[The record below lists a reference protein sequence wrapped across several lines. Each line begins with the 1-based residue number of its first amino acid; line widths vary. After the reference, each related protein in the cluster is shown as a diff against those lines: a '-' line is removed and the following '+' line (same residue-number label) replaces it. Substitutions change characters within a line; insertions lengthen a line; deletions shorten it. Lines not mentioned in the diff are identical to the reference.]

1 MRTIIYKY
9 SPLETGE
16 TQLALEDILEASS
29 PYWQVINAIPKNGPF
44 PPTPPSAAAA
54 ASAFDGA
61 TVGKKLVYTP
71 CSYVA
76 ANYFSIKPEEWLR
89 IKFVGPSS
97 RVPRPDVI
105 YEPVVAWPLPELK
118 IHRYQLTLLVQ
129 NGDPFA
135 HIAVIPKSRLHHLLQ
150 MSKIDSVFTLIP
162 TDNDDDDDDDDNN
175 NNNNDDDDDKKEE
188 KNTSPPPSEEAAADA
203 AAADAAAAAA
213 APPRLNLDPEPI
225 HVD

>member
-1 MRTIIYKY
+1 MRTLIYEY

-16 TQLALEDILEASS
+16 TLLALEDILETNSHC
-29 PYWQVINAIPKNGPF
+29 WQAINAVPKNRP
-44 PPTPPSAAAA
+44 AAAA
-54 ASAFDGA
+54 AAATAAAAAFDGA
-61 TVGKKLVYTP
+61 TMGEKLVYTP

-76 ANYFSIKPEEWLR
+76 ADYAVIKPEEWFR

-118 IHRYQLTLLVQ
+118 IHHYQLTLLVQ

-135 HIAVIPKSRLHHLLQ
+135 HIAVHQKSRLHHLLQ
-150 MSKIDSVFTLIP
+150 MSKIDSVFTLVP
-162 TDNDDDDDDDDNN
+162 TDNDDDDDG
-175 NNNNDDDDDKKEE
+175 DDKKEE
-188 KNTSPPPSEEAAADA
+188 KKTSLPPEEA
-203 AAADAAAAAA
+203 AAAAAA